1 MSIGSSDS
9 ISRTSTVNGEST
21 HNSAVNHCPDPFAQG
36 VSHMF
41 GRIAGGYDLLNRL
54 LSGGLDIYWREVLVT
69 ELLREH
75 HSQSTSRAQT
85 GTSSRSQ
92 TPLENGAGNKPS
104 ISNNTFRVLDLATG
118 TFDVALSLRRRN
130 AKRGNAEMQVA
141 ALDLCTPMLQAGI
154 PKLVKSGSQSHIW
167 PVTANGLHLP
177 LAGQSVDLACISF
190 GVRNIKPRQD
200 AFHEFYRAL
209 KPGGKLCV
217 LEFGSSRKPIWG
229 GLYNFYLGRV
239 LPRLGKLV
247 SGDGKAYQYL
257 AESIRDFASAPE
269 LAEEMKMAGFERV
282 GYRSLSAGI
291 VYLHYGYKAV

>member
-69 ELLREH
+69 ELLRERLA
-75 HSQSTSRAQT
+75 QSRTQT
-85 GTSSRSQ
+85 RSQ
-92 TPLENGAGNKPS
+92 TGVENGAGNKPS
-104 ISNNTFRVLDLATG
+104 NSDNTLRVLDLATG
-118 TFDVALSLRRRN
+118 TFDVALSLLRRN

-177 LAGQSVDLACISF
+177 LAGRSVDLACISF
-190 GVRNIKPRQD
+190 GIRNIKPRLD

-217 LEFGSSRKPIWG
+217 LEFGSSHKPIWG